1 MLGAETRKEMEDW
14 CQALKMAASTR
25 DFFDP
30 APPDQHDF
38 LSGHHHWYA
47 TSHARPTYCN
57 VRRANVM
64 QVGQFVNIF
73 IGRCAVIPS
82 RV

>member
-1 MLGAETRKEMEDW
+1 
-14 CQALKMAASTR
+14 MAAATR

-30 APPDQHDF
+30 APPNDQHDF

-57 VRRANVM
+57 VSSM
-64 QVGQFVNIF
+64 GL
-73 IGRCAVIPS
+73 IG
-82 RV
+82 

>member
-1 MLGAETRKEMEDW
+1 MEDW

-57 VRRANVM
+57 VRKYATGSKGV
-64 QVGQFVNIF
+64 VN
-73 IGRCAVIPS
+73 
-82 RV
+82 

>member
-14 CQALKMAASTR
+14 CQALKTAATKE
-25 DFFDP
+25 FFDP
-30 APPDQHDF
+30 IPSDQHDF

-57 VRRANVM
+57 VSLLLTDCLNL
-64 QVGQFVNIF
+64 N
-73 IGRCAVIPS
+73 
-82 RV
+82 